1 MERMSGG
8 DMEKE
13 DPSPP
18 TKIALDGPVA
28 CGKSAVGNLVARRL
42 GFRFLDTGMMYRAL
56 TWLVLE
62 RGIDPEDEEKVSK
75 LADEVKMEVSA
86 ALPDSDGASRVS
98 VDGQDATDFLVRPDV
113 EAAVSLVSR
122 LPAVR
127 EAMVRLQREIA
138 ESGEIVVAGRD
149 IGTVVMP
156 DAELKVYLDASRLER
171 ARRRYEQARLRGQ
184 EITLKSVLDELERR
198 DGLDSARE
206 TSPLRAADDAV
217 VLPTDG
223 LNPDQVV
230 ERILALAR

>member
-1 MERMSGG
+1 
-8 DMEKE
+8 
-13 DPSPP
+13 
-18 TKIALDGPVA
+18 
-28 CGKSAVGNLVARRL
+28 
-42 GFRFLDTGMMYRAL
+42 
-56 TWLVLE
+56 
-62 RGIDPEDEEKVSK
+62 
-75 LADEVKMEVSA
+75 MEVSA
-86 ALPDSDGASRVS
+86 TLPGSEDAGRVL

-138 ESGEIVVAGRD
+138 EKGEIVIAGRD

-156 DAELKVYLDASRLER
+156 DADLKIYLDASRLER

-184 EITLKSVLDELERR
+184 SITLKSVLDELERR
-198 DGLDSARE
+198 DGIDSSRE

-217 VLPTDG
+217 VVPTDG

>member
-1 MERMSGG
+1 
-8 DMEKE
+8 MEKE
-13 DPSPP
+13 DPNPP

-42 GFRFLDTGMMYRAL
+42 GFRFLDTGMMYRAF

-62 RGIDPEDEEKVSK
+62 RGIDPEDEEKVNK
-75 LADEVKMEVSA
+75 LAGEVKMEVSA
-86 ALPDSDGASRVS
+86 ALSDSGGTGRVK

-122 LPAVR
+122 LPVVR

-198 DGLDSARE
+198 DGIDSARE
-206 TSPLRAADDAV
+206 TSPLRVADDAV

>member
-1 MERMSGG
+1 
-8 DMEKE
+8 MEK
-13 DPSPP
+13 DSPSR
-18 TKIALDGPVA
+18 IALDGPVA
-28 CGKSAVGNLVARRL
+28 CGKSAVGALVARRL
-42 GFRFLDTGMMYRAL
+42 GFRFLDTGMMYRAF

-62 RGIDPEDEEKVSK
+62 RGIDPEDEASVEKLSG
-75 LADEVKMEVSA
+75 DVKMEVSA
-86 ALPDSDGASRVS
+86 VLPDSDEGSRVS

-138 ESGEIVVAGRD
+138 EKGEIVVAGRD

-156 DAELKVYLDASRLER
+156 DADLKIYLDASRLER

-184 EITLKSVLDELERR
+184 SITLKSVLDELERR
-198 DGLDSARE
+198 DGIDSSRE
-206 TSPLRAADDAV
+206 NSPLRAADDAV

>member
-1 MERMSGG
+1 
-8 DMEKE
+8 MEKE
-13 DPSPP
+13 HLSPP

-62 RGIDPEDEEKVSK
+62 RGIDPEDEEKVNK
-75 LADEVKMEVSA
+75 LAGEVKMEVSA
-86 ALPDSDGASRVS
+86 ALPDSEEASRVS

-127 EAMVRLQREIA
+127 EAMVRLQRDIA

-156 DAELKVYLDASRLER
+156 DADLKVYLDASRLER

-184 EITLKSVLDELERR
+184 SITLKSVLDELERR
-198 DGLDSARE
+198 DGIDSARE
-206 TSPLRAADDAV
+206 TSPLRAAGDAV

>member
-1 MERMSGG
+1 
-8 DMEKE
+8 MEKE
-13 DPSPP
+13 HPNPP
-18 TKIALDGPVA
+18 TKVALDGPVA

-42 GFRFLDTGMMYRAL
+42 GFRFLDTGMMYRAI

-62 RGIDPEDEEKVSK
+62 RGIDPENEKAVID
-75 LADEVKMEVSA
+75 LAREVKMEVSA
-86 ALPDSDGASRVS
+86 ALPDSEDSSRVT

-113 EAAVSLVSR
+113 ENAVSLVSR
-122 LPAVR
+122 LPEVR
-127 EAMVRLQREIA
+127 EAMVRVQREIA

-156 DAELKVYLDASRLER
+156 DAELKVYLEASRLER

-184 EITLKSVLDELERR
+184 SITLKSVLDELERR
-198 DGLDSARE
+198 DGIDSARE
-206 TSPLRAADDAV
+206 TSPLRPAEDAV
-217 VLPTDG
+217 ILPTDG

>member
-1 MERMSGG
+1 MEKMSGG
-8 DMEKE
+8 DMENE
-13 DPSPP
+13 DPSHP

-62 RGIDPEDEEKVSK
+62 RGIDPEDEEKVNK
-75 LADEVKMEVSA
+75 LASEVKMEVSA
-86 ALPDSDGASRVS
+86 AFSDSDGTSRVS
-98 VDGQDATDFLVRPDV
+98 VDGQDATDYLVRPDV

-198 DGLDSARE
+198 DGIDSARE
-206 TSPLRAADDAV
+206 TSPLRVADDAV

>member
-1 MERMSGG
+1 MET
-8 DMEKE
+8 E
-13 DPSPP
+13 DPNPP
-18 TKIALDGPVA
+18 SKIALDGPVA

-42 GFRFLDTGMMYRAL
+42 GFRFLDTGMMYRAC

-62 RGIDPEDEEKVSK
+62 RGIDPEDEDAVTK
-75 LADEVKMEVSA
+75 LASEVKMEVNA
-86 ALPDSDGASRVS
+86 ALPGSEESSRVI

-127 EAMVRLQREIA
+127 EAMVRLQRQIA
-138 ESGEIVVAGRD
+138 EKGEIVVAGRD
-149 IGTVVMP
+149 IGAVVMP
-156 DAELKVYLDASRLER
+156 DADLKIYLDASRLER

-184 EITLKSVLDELERR
+184 SITLKSVLDELERR
-198 DGLDSARE
+198 DGIDSSRE
-206 TSPLRAADDAV
+206 TSPLRVADDAV

>member
-1 MERMSGG
+1 
-8 DMEKE
+8 MEK
-13 DPSPP
+13 DSPSR
-18 TKIALDGPVA
+18 IALDGPVA
-28 CGKSAVGNLVARRL
+28 CGKSAVGALVARRL
-42 GFRFLDTGMMYRAL
+42 GFRFLDTGMMYRAF

-62 RGIDPEDEEKVSK
+62 RGIDPEDEASVEKLSGG
-75 LADEVKMEVSA
+75 VKMEVSA
-86 ALPDSDGASRVS
+86 VLPDSDEGSRVS

-138 ESGEIVVAGRD
+138 EKGEIVVAGRD

-156 DAELKVYLDASRLER
+156 DADLKIYLDASRLER

-184 EITLKSVLDELERR
+184 SITLKSVLDELERR
-198 DGLDSARE
+198 DGIDSSRE
-206 TSPLRAADDAV
+206 NSPLRAADDAV

>member
-1 MERMSGG
+1 METTSGG
-8 DMEKE
+8 KMEK
-13 DPSPP
+13 DSPSR
-18 TKIALDGPVA
+18 IALDGPVA

-42 GFRFLDTGMMYRAL
+42 GFRFLDTGMMYRAF

-62 RGIDPEDEEKVSK
+62 RGIDPEDEAAVTK
-75 LADEVKMEVSA
+75 LAGDVKMEVSA
-86 ALPDSDGASRVS
+86 AIPDSDEGSRVS
-98 VDGQDATDFLVRPDV
+98 VDGRDATDFLVLPEV

-127 EAMVRLQREIA
+127 QAMVRLQREIA
-138 ESGEIVVAGRD
+138 EKGEIVVAGRD

-156 DAELKVYLDASRLER
+156 DADLKIYLDASRLER

-184 EITLKSVLDELERR
+184 SITLKSVLDELERR
-198 DGLDSARE
+198 DGIDSSRE
-206 TSPLRAADDAV
+206 NSPLRAADDAV

>member
-1 MERMSGG
+1 
-8 DMEKE
+8 MEKE
-13 DPSPP
+13 HPNPP
-18 TKIALDGPVA
+18 TKVAIDGPVA

-42 GFRFLDTGMMYRAL
+42 GFRFLDTGMMYRAI

-62 RGIDPEDEEKVSK
+62 RGIDPENEKAVID
-75 LADEVKMEVSA
+75 LAREVKMEVSA
-86 ALPDSDGASRVS
+86 ALPDSEDSSRVT

-113 EAAVSLVSR
+113 ENAVSLVSR
-122 LPAVR
+122 LPEVR
-127 EAMVRLQREIA
+127 EAMVRVQREIA

-156 DAELKVYLDASRLER
+156 DADLKVYLDASRLER

-184 EITLKSVLDELERR
+184 SITLKSVLDELERR
-198 DGLDSARE
+198 DGIDSARE
-206 TSPLRAADDAV
+206 TSPLRPAEDAV
-217 VLPTDG
+217 ILPTDG

>member
-1 MERMSGG
+1 VEKMSGG
-8 DMEKE
+8 DMENE
-13 DPSPP
+13 DPSHP

-42 GFRFLDTGMMYRAL
+42 GFRFLDTGMMYRAF

-62 RGIDPEDEEKVSK
+62 RGIDPEDEEKVNK
-75 LADEVKMEVSA
+75 LAGEVKMEVSA
-86 ALPDSDGASRVS
+86 AFSDSDGTSRVS
-98 VDGQDATDFLVRPDV
+98 VDGQDATDYLVRPDV

-127 EAMVRLQREIA
+127 DAMVRLQREIA

-156 DAELKVYLDASRLER
+156 DAKLKVYLDASRLER

-198 DGLDSARE
+198 DGIDSARE
-206 TSPLRAADDAV
+206 TSPLRVADDAV

>member
-1 MERMSGG
+1 
-8 DMEKE
+8 MEKE
-13 DPSPP
+13 HPNPP
-18 TKIALDGPVA
+18 TKVAIDGPVA

-42 GFRFLDTGMMYRAL
+42 GFRFLDTGMMYRAV

-62 RGIDPEDEEKVSK
+62 RGIDPEDEKAVID
-75 LADEVKMEVSA
+75 LAREVKMEVSA
-86 ALPDSDGASRVS
+86 TLPDSEDSSRVT

-113 EAAVSLVSR
+113 ENAVSLVSR
-122 LPAVR
+122 LPEVR
-127 EAMVRLQREIA
+127 EAMVRVQREIA

-156 DAELKVYLDASRLER
+156 DADLKVYLDASRLER

-184 EITLKSVLDELERR
+184 SITLKSVLDELERR
-198 DGLDSARE
+198 DGIDSARE
-206 TSPLRAADDAV
+206 TSPLRPAGDAV
-217 VLPTDG
+217 ILPTDG

>member
-13 DPSPP
+13 DSNPP
-18 TKIALDGPVA
+18 TKIAIDGPVA

-62 RGIDPEDEEKVSK
+62 RGIDPEDEEKVNK
-75 LADEVKMEVSA
+75 LAGEVKMEVSA
-86 ALPDSDGASRVS
+86 ALSDSDGTGRVK

-122 LPAVR
+122 LPVVR

-184 EITLKSVLDELERR
+184 SITLKSVLDELERR
-198 DGLDSARE
+198 DGIDSARE
-206 TSPLRAADDAV
+206 TSPLRVADDAV

>member
-1 MERMSGG
+1 
-8 DMEKE
+8 
-13 DPSPP
+13 
-18 TKIALDGPVA
+18 
-28 CGKSAVGNLVARRL
+28 
-42 GFRFLDTGMMYRAL
+42 
-56 TWLVLE
+56 
-62 RGIDPEDEEKVSK
+62 
-75 LADEVKMEVSA
+75 
-86 ALPDSDGASRVS
+86 
-98 VDGQDATDFLVRPDV
+98 VDGRDATDFLVRPDV

-138 ESGEIVVAGRD
+138 EHGQIVVAGRD

-156 DAELKVYLDASRLER
+156 DADLKVYLDASRLER

-184 EITLKSVLDELERR
+184 SITLKSVLDELERR
-198 DGLDSARE
+198 DGIDSSRE